1 MNFKRLVLLAS
12 TLTLTAALLVFS
24 GCGDETEEKNGDG
37 EVEEETA
44 LEEGEVVAVV
54 NGEEITEGELNEIVD
69 QHMEM
74 MEMQMQ
80 MGGKEMVEE
89 EMEQM
94 RQQLKPQ
101 ALDQL
106 IEDVLLY
113 QEVEELGLSVDESEI
128 DAEIQSVKEAQGM
141 DEEMLEEQL
150 EMQGITEEEL
160 RSDIEQFLLMEELA
174 KEKVGEEEFQVSEEE
189 LKRMYEQQEQ
199 QMKMAEKKGMPAEE
213 ELDDFED
220 MKDEL
225 EDMAS
230 DQILQEHIGQVFQEL
245 REDAEIEKKVEFE
258 EPELDQDKGEEM
270 EIENEK

>member
-258 EPELDQDKGEEM
+258 EPELEKDKGKEM
-270 EIENEK
+270 EIEKKK